1 MLNNSTGKQVKE
13 EVKPV
18 AKVSGKQRQMSLKEE
33 NREIAKLKAEIE
45 ALDRQKLSISED
57 LAQLQVRCL
66 ELD

>member
-1 MLNNSTGKQVKE
+1 VKE